1 MSDFVNQVGVT
12 LTQQLSAL
20 ARWLE
25 EGLVD
30 LQGSFLF
37 IATHFS
43 AAWQLF
49 LDDLS
54 EITSLFAFSIKS
66 RLDEY
71 PSIKSLNGLSN
82 SDVLI
87 ATITLALVAM
97 LIALSIRAKTKRNH
111 DDQQGE
117 LTFEEVVLAGS
128 DTEKG
133 QKSQQFFEI
142 EREPVDTKSTN
153 KKRMTGEKHTHGVS
167 TQGQGFHFFK
177 KTNRDGSRSKANGN
191 IEDDVYLL
199 GIEQEMLATRQLYLD
214 GLISKEVYIAE
225 TRSLFQKAQT
235 RMT

>member
-1 MSDFVNQVGVT
+1 MSDFVNQVGAT

-25 EGLVD
+25 EALVD
-30 LQGSFLF
+30 LQGFFLSMT
-37 IATHFS
+37 THVS
-43 AAWQLF
+43 VAWQLF

-54 EITSLFAFSIKS
+54 VVTNLFAFWINV

-82 SDVLI
+82 PDLLI
-87 ATITLALVAM
+87 AAISLALAATLV
-97 LIALSIRAKTKRNH
+97 ALSTKAKTKRNH
-111 DDQQGE
+111 VDQQSE
-117 LTFEEVVLAGS
+117 LTFEEVVLAVS
-128 DTEKG
+128 DTERG
-133 QKSQQFFEI
+133 REPQQFFEI
-142 EREPVDTKSTN
+142 EREPVNTNSTDE
-153 KKRMTGEKHTHGVS
+153 KRVTGEKYIHVES
-167 TQGQGFHFFK
+167 TQKQGFHFFK
-177 KTNRDGSRSKANGN
+177 KTNRDGFRSKANGN

>member
-25 EGLVD
+25 EALVD
-30 LQGSFLF
+30 LQGFFLSM
-37 IATHFS
+37 ATQVNV
-43 AAWQLF
+43 AWQLF

-54 EITSLFAFSIKS
+54 VVTNLFAFWINTLLAK
-66 RLDEY
+66 Y
-71 PSIKSLNGLSN
+71 PSIKSLKGLSN
-82 SDVLI
+82 FEILI
-87 ATITLALVAM
+87 AAISLALAVA
-97 LIALSIRAKTKRNH
+97 LIALSTRAKAKRNH
-111 DDQQGE
+111 DNHQDE
-117 LTFEEVVLAGS
+117 LTFQEVVLAVSGA
-128 DTEKG
+128 EKG
-133 QKSQQFFEI
+133 KEPQQFFEI
-142 EREPVDTKSTN
+142 EREPVNTNSTN
-153 KKRMTGEKHTHGVS
+153 EKRMTGAKHTHVES
-167 TQGQGFHFFK
+167 THKQGFHFFK

>member
-1 MSDFVNQVGVT
+1 MSDFVNQFGVT

-25 EGLVD
+25 EALVD
-30 LQGSFLF
+30 LQGFFLSMT
-37 IATHFS
+37 THVS
-43 AAWQLF
+43 VAWQLF

-54 EITSLFAFSIKS
+54 VVTNLFALWINT

-71 PSIKSLNGLSN
+71 PSIKSLNSLSN

-87 ATITLALVAM
+87 AAISVAVAAA
-97 LIALSIRAKTKRNH
+97 LIALSTRAKAKRNH
-111 DDQQGE
+111 VDQQGE
-117 LTFEEVVLAGS
+117 LTFEEVVLAVS

-133 QKSQQFFEI
+133 KEPQKFFEI
-142 EREPVDTKSTN
+142 EREPVNTNSTDE
-153 KKRMTGEKHTHGVS
+153 KRMTGENHTDVGS
-167 TQGQGFHFFK
+167 TQKQGFHFFK
-177 KTNRDGSRSKANGN
+177 KTKRDGSRSKENGN

-214 GLISKEVYIAE
+214 GLISKEVYVAE

>member
-1 MSDFVNQVGVT
+1 MSGFVNQVSVT
-12 LTQQLSAL
+12 LIQQLSAL

-25 EGLVD
+25 EALVD
-30 LQGSFLF
+30 LKGFFLSM
-37 IATHFS
+37 ATHVS
-43 AAWQLF
+43 VAWQLF

-54 EITSLFAFSIKS
+54 VVTNLFALWINT

-71 PSIKSLNGLSN
+71 PSINSLKGLSN

-87 ATITLALVAM
+87 GAISLALAAALM
-97 LIALSIRAKTKRNH
+97 ALSTRAKTKRNLV
-111 DDQQGE
+111 DQQGE
-117 LTFEEVVLAGS
+117 LTFEEVVLAVS
-128 DTEKG
+128 DTERG
-133 QKSQQFFEI
+133 REPQQFFEI
-142 EREPVDTKSTN
+142 EREPVNTNSTN
-153 KKRMTGEKHTHGVS
+153 EKRMTGEKHTHVES
-167 TQGQGFHFFK
+167 TQKQGFHFFK
-177 KTNRDGSRSKANGN
+177 KTNRDGSRSKSNGN

>member
-1 MSDFVNQVGVT
+1 MSDFVNQVGDT

-20 ARWLE
+20 ARWSE
-25 EGLVD
+25 EALVD
-30 LQGSFLF
+30 LQGFFLSMT
-37 IATHFS
+37 THVS
-43 AAWQLF
+43 VAWQLF

-54 EITSLFAFSIKS
+54 VVTNLFTLWINT

-87 ATITLALVAM
+87 GAISLALAAA
-97 LIALSIRAKTKRNH
+97 LIALSTRAKAKQNH
-111 DDQQGE
+111 VDQQGV
-117 LTFEEVVLAGS
+117 LTFEEVVLAVS

-133 QKSQQFFEI
+133 NDPQQFFEI
-142 EREPVDTKSTN
+142 EREPVNTNSTDE
-153 KKRMTGEKHTHGVS
+153 KRMKGEKYTHVES
-167 TQGQGFHFFK
+167 TQKQGFHFFK

-214 GLISKEVYIAE
+214 GLISKEVYVAE

>member
-20 ARWLE
+20 ARWLD
-25 EGLVD
+25 GALFD
-30 LQGSFLF
+30 LQGFFLF
-37 IATHFS
+37 VAIRIS

-49 LDDLS
+49 LDDL
-54 EITSLFAFSIKS
+54 IVVTNLFAFWINN

-82 SDVLI
+82 SDILI
-87 ATITLALVAM
+87 AAISLAMAAA
-97 LIALSIRAKTKRNH
+97 LIALSIRAKAKRHH
-111 DDQQGE
+111 DDQRSE
-117 LTFEEVVLAGS
+117 FTFEEVVLAVS

-133 QKSQQFFEI
+133 QEPQQFFEI
-142 EREPVDTKSTN
+142 EREPANTKSTN
-153 KKRMTGEKHTHGVS
+153 EKRITGEKHPHVVS
-167 TQGQGFHFFK
+167 TQDQGFYFFK

-191 IEDDVYLL
+191 IEDDKYLL

>member
-1 MSDFVNQVGVT
+1 MSGFVNQVGVT

-20 ARWLE
+20 ASWLE
-25 EGLVD
+25 EALVD
-30 LQGSFLF
+30 FQGFLLSMT
-37 IATHFS
+37 THVS
-43 AAWQLF
+43 VAWQLF

-54 EITSLFAFSIKS
+54 VVTNLFAFWINT

-87 ATITLALVAM
+87 AAISLALAAA
-97 LIALSIRAKTKRNH
+97 LIVLSTRAKAKRNH
-111 DDQQGE
+111 VDQQGE
-117 LTFEEVVLAGS
+117 LTFDEVVLAVS
-128 DTEKG
+128 DNQRGREP
-133 QKSQQFFEI
+133 QQFFEI
-142 EREPVDTKSTN
+142 EREPVNTNSTN
-153 KKRMTGEKHTHGVS
+153 EKRKTGEKHTHVDS
-167 TQGQGFHFFK
+167 TQKQGFHFFK
-177 KTNRDGSRSKANGN
+177 KTNRNGLRSKANGN

>member
-1 MSDFVNQVGVT
+1 MSGFVNQVGVT

-20 ARWLE
+20 ARWLDE
-25 EGLVD
+25 AFVD
-30 LQGSFLF
+30 LQGFFLSM
-37 IATHFS
+37 ATHVS
-43 AAWQLF
+43 VAWQLF

-54 EITSLFAFSIKS
+54 VVTNLFTFWINT

-87 ATITLALVAM
+87 AAISLALAAALVA
-97 LIALSIRAKTKRNH
+97 LSTKAKTKRNH
-111 DDQQGE
+111 VDQQSE
-117 LTFEEVVLAGS
+117 LTFEEVVLAVS
-128 DTEKG
+128 DTERG
-133 QKSQQFFEI
+133 REPQQSFEI
-142 EREPVDTKSTN
+142 EREPVNTNSTN
-153 KKRMTGEKHTHGVS
+153 EKKMTGEKHTHVES
-167 TQGQGFHFFK
+167 THKQGFHFFK
-177 KTNRDGSRSKANGN
+177 KTNRDGFRSKVNGN

>member
-1 MSDFVNQVGVT
+1 MSDFVNKVGVM

-20 ARWLE
+20 ASWLE
-25 EGLVD
+25 EAFVD
-30 LQGSFLF
+30 LQGFFLSMT
-37 IATHFS
+37 THVS
-43 AAWQLF
+43 VAWQLF

-54 EITSLFAFSIKS
+54 VVTNLFAFWINA

-82 SDVLI
+82 SNALI
-87 ATITLALVAM
+87 AAISLALAAAI
-97 LIALSIRAKTKRNH
+97 IALSTRAKAKRNH
-111 DDQQGE
+111 ADQQGE
-117 LTFEEVVLAGS
+117 LTFEEVVLAVS
-128 DTEKG
+128 DTERG
-133 QKSQQFFEI
+133 REPQQFFEI
-142 EREPVDTKSTN
+142 EREPVNTN
-153 KKRMTGEKHTHGVS
+153 SKNEKRMTGEKHTHVES
-167 TQGQGFHFFK
+167 TQKQGFHFFK
-177 KTNRDGSRSKANGN
+177 KTNRDGFRSKANGN

>member
-1 MSDFVNQVGVT
+1 MSDFVKQVGVT

-25 EGLVD
+25 EALVD
-30 LQGSFLF
+30 LQGFFLSMT
-37 IATHFS
+37 THVS
-43 AAWQLF
+43 VAWQLF

-54 EITSLFAFSIKS
+54 VVTNLFALWINT

-71 PSIKSLNGLSN
+71 PSIDSFNGLSN
-82 SDVLI
+82 FDVLI
-87 ATITLALVAM
+87 AAIFLALAAA
-97 LIALSIRAKTKRNH
+97 LIALSTRAKTKRNH
-111 DDQQGE
+111 VDQRGE
-117 LTFEEVVLAGS
+117 LTFEEVVLAVS

-133 QKSQQFFEI
+133 KEPRQFFEI
-142 EREPVDTKSTN
+142 EREPVNTNSTDE
-153 KKRMTGEKHTHGVS
+153 KRMTSEKYTHVES
-167 TQGQGFHFFK
+167 TQKQGFHFFK

>member
-25 EGLVD
+25 EALVD
-30 LQGSFLF
+30 LQGFFLS
-37 IATHFS
+37 ITTHVS
-43 AAWQLF
+43 VAWQLF

-54 EITSLFAFSIKS
+54 VVTNLFALWINT

-71 PSIKSLNGLSN
+71 PSINSLNGLSN

-87 ATITLALVAM
+87 AAISLALAAALMV
-97 LIALSIRAKTKRNH
+97 LSIRAKTKRNH
-111 DDQQGE
+111 VDQQGE
-117 LTFEEVVLAGS
+117 LTFEEVALAVS
-128 DTEKG
+128 DTERG
-133 QKSQQFFEI
+133 QETQQFFEI
-142 EREPVDTKSTN
+142 ERETVNTNSTN
-153 KKRMTGEKHTHGVS
+153 EKRMTGEKHTQVES
-167 TQGQGFHFFK
+167 TQKQGFHFFK
-177 KTNRDGSRSKANGN
+177 KTNRDRLRSNSNGN
-191 IEDDVYLL
+191 IEDDVFLL

>member
-20 ARWLE
+20 ASWLE
-25 EGLVD
+25 EAFVD
-30 LQGSFLF
+30 LQGFFLSMT
-37 IATHFS
+37 THVS
-43 AAWQLF
+43 VAWQLF

-54 EITSLFAFSIKS
+54 VVTNLFAFWINT

-82 SDVLI
+82 FDVLI
-87 ATITLALVAM
+87 AAISLALAAA
-97 LIALSIRAKTKRNH
+97 LIALSTRAKPTRNH
-111 DDQQGE
+111 VDQQGE
-117 LTFEEVVLAGS
+117 LTFEEVVLAVS
-128 DTEKG
+128 NTEKG
-133 QKSQQFFEI
+133 KEPQQFFEI
-142 EREPVDTKSTN
+142 EREPVNTNSTDE
-153 KKRMTGEKHTHGVS
+153 KRMPGEKYTHVES
-167 TQGQGFHFFK
+167 TQKQGFHFFK
-177 KTNRDGSRSKANGN
+177 KTNRDGFRSKANGN

>member
-20 ARWLE
+20 ASWLE
-25 EGLVD
+25 EAFVD
-30 LQGSFLF
+30 LQGFFLSM
-37 IATHFS
+37 TPHVNV
-43 AAWQLF
+43 AWHLF

-54 EITSLFAFSIKS
+54 VVTNLFALWINA
-66 RLDEY
+66 RLDEF
-71 PSIKSLNGLSN
+71 PSIKSLNGLTN

-87 ATITLALVAM
+87 AAISLALAAA
-97 LIALSIRAKTKRNH
+97 LIALSTRAKAKRNH
-111 DDQQGE
+111 VDQQGE
-117 LTFEEVVLAGS
+117 LTFEEVVLAVS

-133 QKSQQFFEI
+133 KEPQQFFEI
-142 EREPVDTKSTN
+142 EREPVNTNSTDE
-153 KKRMTGEKHTHGVS
+153 KRMTGEKYTHVES
-167 TQGQGFHFFK
+167 TQKQGFHFFK

>member
-1 MSDFVNQVGVT
+1 MSDFVNQVSIT
-12 LTQQLSAL
+12 LTQQLGAL

-25 EGLVD
+25 AALVAF
-30 LQGSFLF
+30 QGFFLSMV
-37 IATHFS
+37 THVS
-43 AAWQLF
+43 IAWQLF

-54 EITSLFAFSIKS
+54 VVTNLFAFWINT

-71 PSIKSLNGLSN
+71 PSIKSLDVLSN

-87 ATITLALVAM
+87 AAISLALAAA
-97 LIALSIRAKTKRNH
+97 LIALSARAKAKRNH
-111 DDQQGE
+111 VDHQGE
-117 LTFEEVVLAGS
+117 LTFEEVVLAVG
-128 DTEKG
+128 DTEKD
-133 QKSQQFFEI
+133 KEPKQFFEI
-142 EREPVDTKSTN
+142 EREPLNTN
-153 KKRMTGEKHTHGVS
+153 SSNEKRMTGEKHTHIES
-167 TQGQGFHFFK
+167 TQKQGFHFFK
-177 KTNRDGSRSKANGN
+177 KTNREGSRSKANGN

>member
-1 MSDFVNQVGVT
+1 MSDFVNHVRVT

-25 EGLVD
+25 EALVD
-30 LQGSFLF
+30 LQGFFLSM
-37 IATHFS
+37 ATHVS
-43 AAWQLF
+43 VAWQLF

-54 EITSLFAFSIKS
+54 VLTNLFTFWINT
-66 RLDEY
+66 RLEEY

-82 SDVLI
+82 ADVLI
-87 ATITLALVAM
+87 AAISLALAAALVA
-97 LIALSIRAKTKRNH
+97 LSTKAKTKRNPV
-111 DDQQGE
+111 DQQSE
-117 LTFEEVVLAGS
+117 LTFEEVVLAVS
-128 DTEKG
+128 DTERG
-133 QKSQQFFEI
+133 REPQQSFEI
-142 EREPVDTKSTN
+142 EREPVNTNSTN
-153 KKRMTGEKHTHGVS
+153 EKKMTGEKHTHVES
-167 TQGQGFHFFK
+167 THKQGFHFFK
-177 KTNRDGSRSKANGN
+177 KTNRDGFRSKVNGN

>member
-1 MSDFVNQVGVT
+1 MSDFVNQVGDT

-20 ARWLE
+20 ARWSE
-25 EGLVD
+25 EALVD
-30 LQGSFLF
+30 LQGFFLSMT
-37 IATHFS
+37 THAS
-43 AAWQLF
+43 VAWQLF

-54 EITSLFAFSIKS
+54 VVTSILAYWINT

-87 ATITLALVAM
+87 AAISLALAAA
-97 LIALSIRAKTKRNH
+97 LIALSTRAKAKRNH
-111 DDQQGE
+111 VDQQDE
-117 LTFEEVVLAGS
+117 LTFEEVVLAVS
-128 DTEKG
+128 ETEKG
-133 QKSQQFFEI
+133 KEPQQFFET
-142 EREPVDTKSTN
+142 EREPVNTISTDE
-153 KKRMTGEKHTHGVS
+153 KRMAGEKYTHDES
-167 TQGQGFHFFK
+167 TQKQGFHFFK

-214 GLISKEVYIAE
+214 GLISKEVYITE

>member
-1 MSDFVNQVGVT
+1 MSDFVHQVRVK

-25 EGLVD
+25 EALVD
-30 LQGSFLF
+30 LQGFFLSM
-37 IATHFS
+37 ATHVS
-43 AAWQLF
+43 VAWQLF

-54 EITSLFAFSIKS
+54 VVTNLFTFWINT
-66 RLDEY
+66 RLEEY

-87 ATITLALVAM
+87 AAISLALAAALVA
-97 LIALSIRAKTKRNH
+97 LSTKAKTKRNPV
-111 DDQQGE
+111 DQQSE
-117 LTFEEVVLAGS
+117 LTFEEVVLAVS
-128 DTEKG
+128 DTERG
-133 QKSQQFFEI
+133 REPQQSFEI
-142 EREPVDTKSTN
+142 EREPVKTNSTN
-153 KKRMTGEKHTHGVS
+153 EKKMTGEKHTHVES
-167 TQGQGFHFFK
+167 THKQGFHFFK
-177 KTNRDGSRSKANGN
+177 KTNRDGFRSKANGN

>member
-1 MSDFVNQVGVT
+1 MSGFVNQVGVT

-25 EGLVD
+25 EALVD
-30 LQGSFLF
+30 LQGFFLSMT
-37 IATHFS
+37 THVS
-43 AAWQLF
+43 VAWQLF

-54 EITSLFAFSIKS
+54 VVTNLFAFWINT

-87 ATITLALVAM
+87 AAISLALAAALM
-97 LIALSIRAKTKRNH
+97 ALSTRAKTKRNH
-111 DDQQGE
+111 VDQQGE
-117 LTFEEVVLAGS
+117 LTFEEVVLAVS
-128 DTEKG
+128 DAEKG
-133 QKSQQFFEI
+133 QQQQFFEI
-142 EREPVDTKSTN
+142 EREPVNTNSTDE
-153 KKRMTGEKHTHGVS
+153 KRMTGKKYTHVES
-167 TQGQGFHFFK
+167 TQKQGFHFFK
-177 KTNRDGSRSKANGN
+177 KTRRDESKSKANGN

>member
-12 LTQQLSAL
+12 LTQQLSAS

-25 EGLVD
+25 EALVD
-30 LQGSFLF
+30 LQGFFLSMT
-37 IATHFS
+37 THVS
-43 AAWQLF
+43 VAWQLF

-54 EITSLFAFSIKS
+54 VVTNLFVFWINA

-87 ATITLALVAM
+87 AAISLTLAAALM
-97 LIALSIRAKTKRNH
+97 ALSARAKTKRKH
-111 DDQQGE
+111 VDQQGE
-117 LTFEEVVLAGS
+117 LTFEEVVLAVS
-128 DTEKG
+128 DTERG
-133 QKSQQFFEI
+133 REPQQFFEI
-142 EREPVDTKSTN
+142 EREPVNTNSTDE
-153 KKRMTGEKHTHGVS
+153 KRMTGEKYTHVES
-167 TQGQGFHFFK
+167 TQKQGFHFFK

>member
-1 MSDFVNQVGVT
+1 MSDFVNQVGAT
-12 LTQQLSAL
+12 LTQQVSAF

-25 EGLVD
+25 DALVD
-30 LQGSFLF
+30 LQGFFLSMT
-37 IATHFS
+37 THVS
-43 AAWQLF
+43 VAWQLF

-54 EITSLFAFSIKS
+54 VVTNRFAFWINT

-71 PSIKSLNGLSN
+71 PSIKSLTDLSN

-87 ATITLALVAM
+87 AAIFLALAAT
-97 LIALSIRAKTKRNH
+97 LIALSTRAKAKRNH
-111 DDQQGE
+111 VDKQGE
-117 LTFEEVVLAGS
+117 LTFEEVVLAVS

-133 QKSQQFFEI
+133 EEPQQFFEI
-142 EREPVDTKSTN
+142 EREPVNTNSTDE
-153 KKRMTGEKHTHGVS
+153 KRITGEKHTHVES
-167 TQGQGFHFFK
+167 TQKQGFHFFK
-177 KTNRDGSRSKANGN
+177 KTNRDGCRSKANGN

>member
-1 MSDFVNQVGVT
+1 MNGFVNQVGVT

-25 EGLVD
+25 EVLVD
-30 LQGSFLF
+30 LQGFFLSM
-37 IATHFS
+37 ASHVS
-43 AAWQLF
+43 VAWQLF

-54 EITSLFAFSIKS
+54 VVTNLFTLWINT

-71 PSIKSLNGLSN
+71 PAINSLNGLSN

-87 ATITLALVAM
+87 AAISLALAAALM
-97 LIALSIRAKTKRNH
+97 ALSTRAKTKRNH
-111 DDQQGE
+111 VDQQGE
-117 LTFEEVVLAGS
+117 LTFEEVVLAVS
-128 DTEKG
+128 DTERG
-133 QKSQQFFEI
+133 RESQQFFEI
-142 EREPVDTKSTN
+142 EREPVNSNSTN
-153 KKRMTGEKHTHGVS
+153 EKRMTGEKHTHVES
-167 TQGQGFHFFK
+167 TQKQGFHFFK
-177 KTNRDGSRSKANGN
+177 KTNRDGLRSKANGN

>member
-20 ARWLE
+20 ASWLE
-25 EGLVD
+25 EAFVD
-30 LQGSFLF
+30 LQGFFLSMT
-37 IATHFS
+37 THVS
-43 AAWQLF
+43 VAWQLF

-54 EITSLFAFSIKS
+54 VVTDPFAFWINA

-87 ATITLALVAM
+87 GAISLALAAA
-97 LIALSIRAKTKRNH
+97 LIALSTRAKPTRNH
-111 DDQQGE
+111 FDQQGE
-117 LTFEEVVLAGS
+117 LTFEEVVLAVS

-133 QKSQQFFEI
+133 KEPQKFFEV
-142 EREPVDTKSTN
+142 EREPVNTNSTDE
-153 KKRMTGEKHTHGVS
+153 KRMTGEKYTHVES
-167 TQGQGFHFFK
+167 TQKQGFHFFK

-214 GLISKEVYIAE
+214 GLISKEVYITE

>member
-1 MSDFVNQVGVT
+1 MSDFVNQFGVT

-25 EGLVD
+25 EALVD
-30 LQGSFLF
+30 LQGFFLSMT
-37 IATHFS
+37 THVS
-43 AAWQLF
+43 VAWQLF

-54 EITSLFAFSIKS
+54 VVTNLFALWINT

-71 PSIKSLNGLSN
+71 PSIKSLNSMSN

-87 ATITLALVAM
+87 AAISVAVAAA
-97 LIALSIRAKTKRNH
+97 LIALSTRAKAKRNH
-111 DDQQGE
+111 VDQQGE
-117 LTFEEVVLAGS
+117 LTFEEVVLAVS

-133 QKSQQFFEI
+133 KEPQKFFEI
-142 EREPVDTKSTN
+142 EREPVNTNSTDE
-153 KKRMTGEKHTHGVS
+153 KRMTGENHTDVGS
-167 TQGQGFHFFK
+167 TQKQGFHFFK
-177 KTNRDGSRSKANGN
+177 KTKRDGSRSKENGN

-214 GLISKEVYIAE
+214 GFISKEVYIAE